1 MKKHVTKDT
10 LLTLVKYAYNTF
22 SLKEAY
28 LKMVRTKQCKPY
40 RYEFYISKLKDL
52 QEYKD
57 YLEAKKQHWLEINE
71 NILYYY
77 NNHPELNQREI
88 AKKTGVSQKKVVC
101 VIKDSLGNYYPPE
114 ITRAKRI
121 VDYWNRYGFE
131 GRFMVD
137 ETKEAFKTLKLKVPE

>member
-114 ITRAKRI
+114 ITRAKKL
-121 VDYWNRYGFE
+121 VEYWNKYSFE

>member
-10 LLTLVKYAYNTF
+10 LLKMVKYAYNAF
-22 SLKEAY
+22 SLKQAY
-28 LKMVRTKQCKPY
+28 LKMIRTKQCKPY
-40 RYEFYISKLKDL
+40 SYEFYMSKLKDL
-52 QEYKD
+52 QEYHD

-77 NNHPELNQREI
+77 NNHPELNQRQI
-88 AKKTGVSQKKVVC
+88 AKKLGISQKKVFC
-101 VIKDSLGNYYPPE
+101 VINEIYEYYPPE
-114 ITRAKRI
+114 LTRAKRI

>member
-52 QEYKD
+52 QEYHD
-57 YLEAKKQHWLEINE
+57 YLDAKKQHWLEINE

-101 VIKDSLGNYYPPE
+101 VIKDSLDNYYPPE
-114 ITRAKRI
+114 ITRAKKL

>member
-77 NNHPELNQREI
+77 NNYPELNQREI

-114 ITRAKRI
+114 ITRAKKL
-121 VDYWNRYGFE
+121 VEYWNKYSFE

>member
-1 MKKHVTKDT
+1 MKKHVTKEF
-10 LLTLVKYAYNTF
+10 LLTLIKYAYNGF
-22 SLKEAY
+22 SLKQAY
-28 LKMVRTKQCKPY
+28 LKMIKTKQFEPY
-40 RYEFYISKLKDL
+40 SYEFYVSKLVDL

-57 YLEAKKQHWLEINE
+57 YLKAKKQHWLEVNE

-77 NNHPELNQREI
+77 NNHPELNQKDI
-88 AKKTGVSQKKVVC
+88 ALKVGVSTNKVC
-101 VIKDSLGNYYPPE
+101 RVINGVIEYPAE

>member
-1 MKKHVTKDT
+1 MKKHVTKDS
-10 LLTLVKYAYNTF
+10 LIKMINYAYNGF
-22 SLKEAY
+22 SLKHAY
-28 LKMVRTKQCKPY
+28 LKMIRSKECKPY
-40 RYEFYISKLKDL
+40 SYEFYMSRLSNL

-77 NNHPELNQREI
+77 NNHPELNQRQI
-88 AKKTGVSQKKVVC
+88 AKKIGVSQKKVVC
-101 VIKDSLGNYYPPE
+101 VINENYEYYPPE
-114 ITRAKRI
+114 ITRAKKI
-121 VDYWNRYGFE
+121 VDYWNNYSYE

>member
-1 MKKHVTKDT
+1 MKHVTKDT
-10 LLTLVKYAYNTF
+10 LLTLVKYAYNGF

-28 LKMVRTKQCKPY
+28 LKMIRTKQCKPY
-40 RYEFYISKLKDL
+40 RYEFYMSKLKDL

-121 VDYWNRYGFE
+121 VDYWNKYGFE

>member
-1 MKKHVTKDT
+1 MKNHVTKDT
-10 LLTLVKYAYNTF
+10 LLTMIKYAYNSF
-22 SLKEAY
+22 SLKHAY
-28 LKMVRTKQCKPY
+28 LKMIKSKECKPY
-40 RYEFYISKLKDL
+40 RYGFYISRLNQL

-57 YLEAKKQHWLEINE
+57 YLEAKKQHWKGIDN

-77 NNHPELNQREI
+77 NNHPEMNQRQI

-101 VIKDSLGNYYPPE
+101 VINDSLDNYYPPE
-114 ITRAKRI
+114 ITKARRI
-121 VDYWNRYGFE
+121 VKDWNKYGFE